1 MVAAPILSTTAFAT
15 GQPTATTT
23 ATTTTTTAAESANL
37 TGQKCF

>member
-23 ATTTTTTAAESANL
+23 ATTTTAESANL

>member
-23 ATTTTTTAAESANL
+23 ATTTTTAESANL